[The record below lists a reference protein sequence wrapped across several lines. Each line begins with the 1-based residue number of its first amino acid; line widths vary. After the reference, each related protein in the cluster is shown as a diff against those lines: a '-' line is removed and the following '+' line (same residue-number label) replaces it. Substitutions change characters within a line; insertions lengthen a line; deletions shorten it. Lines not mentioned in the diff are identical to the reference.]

1 MWQGRMSSTQE
12 KKAAFSRAL
21 VRLWGPVSE
30 GHSSG
35 GWGGGVL
42 KREAVCP
49 AV

>member
-30 GHSSG
+30 GHSSVGVVGARVEVG
-35 GWGGGVL
+35 GSL
-42 KREAVCP
+42 PC
-49 AV
+49 